1 MQEPIICKLFDI
13 SREQW
18 QRAFDKAMEATDF
31 DGLFHRLYMATET
44 KWYTGP
50 DSAREVAK
58 RLFES
63 AMRDISGSD
72 RISFL
77 TSQNIYP
84 IASGCLELEL
94 RVYEG
99 NFQCHISFDA
109 LRAYGSGF
117 VYR

>member
-1 MQEPIICKLFDI
+1 MQENLTYKLADV
-13 SREQW
+13 SPEQW
-18 QRAFDKAMEATDF
+18 QIAFDKAMEGTDF
-31 DGLFHRLYMATET
+31 DGMFHRLYLATET

-50 DSAREVAK
+50 DSARELAK

-77 TSQNIYP
+77 TRQNIYP
-84 IASGCLELEL
+84 IASGCLKLEL
-94 RVYEG
+94 RVYFD
-99 NFQCHISFDA
+99 NYQCHISFDA
-109 LRAYGSGF
+109 LRAHGSGF